1 MSPGR
6 FATGPIVGIGLAG
19 GRGERART
27 LTVKAPGYLRSK
39 AAMSFLGRRLVR
51 WILEILTEEGMH
63 DYFMVAHGKEN
74 RYQIKMLVEHG
85 EPLGVHVRYSRVK
98 FDALN
103 TGSADATLRNAAYWD
118 ITGPVLVFPTDSII
132 DFDLAAMAEAHA
144 ATGAL
149 VTIGAMTREPMAVAG
164 KYGVMLTDP
173 DWRIREFV
181 EKPTLAEIHE
191 AFPAPSEA
199 DFHRL
204 PLLTNAGFYLVD
216 MGRMREIAEHDDV
229 RSMAEERLDFG
240 LDLLPWLVGKGE
252 KVHAHP
258 VERIGDLGNV
268 PDYIESMVDAL
279 RGRFKSVTRLLGE
292 TVDARRGIWIDYES
306 LDMRD
311 QHENTTLAEKIAS
324 GSVTLGPGVRVGKY
338 SEIRSGAHLED
349 CNIDDGCEIG
359 QGARIVR
366 SNIRDGARIGR
377 YAEVTDSYVGSMA
390 EVRSQPD
397 RRTTVDHFVALGDEV
412 VLQPGVMLSDNVSLY
427 PRVRV
432 PSGAQIPAGAEI
444 RSAEDVMKYL

>member
-1 MSPGR
+1 MAAPP
-6 FATGPIVGIGLAG
+6 AAPGPIVGIGLAG

-51 WILEILTEEGMH
+51 WILEILTGEGIR
-63 DYFMVAHGKEN
+63 DYFIVAHGKEN

-85 EPLGVHVRYSRVK
+85 EPLGVRLRYSRVK

-118 ITGPVLVFPTDSII
+118 IRGTALVFPTDSII
-132 DFDLAAMAEAHA
+132 EFDLGAMVEAHKRN
-144 ATGAL
+144 GAL
-149 VTIGAMTREPMAVAG
+149 VTIGAMAREPMEVAG

-173 DWRIREFV
+173 DWLVQEFV
-181 EKPTLAEIHE
+181 EKPTLAEIHQ

-199 DFHRL
+199 DFDRL

-216 MGRMREIAEHDDV
+216 MGRLREVAEHPDV
-229 RSMAEERLDFG
+229 RAMAEERLDFG
-240 LDLLPWLVGKGE
+240 LDMLPWLVGKGE
-252 KVHAHP
+252 RVYAHP
-258 VERIGDLGNV
+258 VDRIGDLGNV

-279 RGRFKSVTRLLGE
+279 RGRFRSVTRLLGLPI
-292 TVDARRGIWIDYES
+292 DATRSVWIDPES

-311 QHENTTLAEKIAS
+311 AHEHTTLAEKIAA
-324 GSVTLGPGVRVGKY
+324 GQVEIGPGVRIGKY
-338 SEIRSGAHLED
+338 SEIRLGARLID
-349 CNIDDGCEIG
+349 CNIDDGCEVHE
-359 QGARIVR
+359 GARVER
-366 SNIRDGARIGR
+366 SAVRDGAMIG
-377 YAEVTDSYVGSMA
+377 AGAAVSDSYVGSMA
-390 EVRSQPD
+390 EVRSALD
-397 RRTTVDHFVALGDEV
+397 RPTTVDHFVALGDEV
-412 VLQPGVMLSDNVSLY
+412 ILQPGVTLSDNVSLY

-432 PSGAQIPAGAEI
+432 PSGANIPAGAEI